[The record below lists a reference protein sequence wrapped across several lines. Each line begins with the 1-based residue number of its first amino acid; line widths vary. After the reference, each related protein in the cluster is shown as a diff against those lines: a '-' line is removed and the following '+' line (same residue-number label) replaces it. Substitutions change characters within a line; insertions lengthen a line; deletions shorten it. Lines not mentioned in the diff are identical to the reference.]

1 MNEITTDRATA
12 LKKRELKKNNSYGQK
27 ISTEAND
34 GLSLNRKQKE
44 YIINENTTNRY
55 VFTNDD
61 NYEMNE
67 RIDVLKQI
75 VDNAAKLNIEVMI
88 NKTSQV
94 INSSILPQGLVFKI
108 NAQGLDGSLRCKKD
122 GIVYFGYQEE
132 LISVKYF

>member
-1 MNEITTDRATA
+1 MEVKQMNEITTDRATA

-88 NKTSQV
+88 NKTS
-94 INSSILPQGLVFKI
+94 
-108 NAQGLDGSLRCKKD
+108 
-122 GIVYFGYQEE
+122 
-132 LISVKYF
+132 